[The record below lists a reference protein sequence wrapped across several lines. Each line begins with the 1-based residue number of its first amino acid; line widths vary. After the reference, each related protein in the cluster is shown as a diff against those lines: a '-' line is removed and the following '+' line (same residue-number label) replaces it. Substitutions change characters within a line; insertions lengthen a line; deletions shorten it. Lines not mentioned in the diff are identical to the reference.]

1 MLLWYNIFLYQPDR
15 PLLFSSLY
23 FWIFYL
29 FVFVVFSFVYRK
41 KALRNIYLLIVS
53 LFFYYKSGGYFFFLL
68 LYTTLLD
75 YFMGLLIYQA
85 RKKRYKRLMVF
96 FSLLGNL
103 GVLAYFKYAYF
114 LTNFFNNIFN
124 VDYQVVDLLA
134 LWSNRLTNSHFDIS
148 SILLPVGISFYTF
161 QSLSYTLDVYRGKME
176 PVRNLLDFGFFVSFF
191 PQLVAGPIVRAA
203 TFIPQLYKDYS
214 LSRREMGH
222 AVFLILNGLIKKMV
236 ISDFLSINFVD
247 RVFDNPGAFTG
258 IENIMAIYGYSVQI
272 YCDFSGYTDIAI
284 GVALL
289 LGFRLPVNFNSPYKA
304 LGFTDFWRRW
314 HISLSSWLKDYLY
327 ISMGGNRKGKART
340 YINLMIT
347 MLLGGLWHGAH
358 WRFIIWG
365 GLHGLGLV
373 VERAFRRLHLPA
385 DKNRIWR
392 FAGVFITFHLVTFLW
407 IFFRSDD
414 LDSSMVMIRNIF
426 HPTDPVIALAVLQS
440 SWPVISLI
448 LLAMIIHWLP
458 SRLKEWYRGIFIRTP
473 FILKVLIAALA
484 VFMIV
489 QMKSSDIQPFIYF
502 QF

>member
-1 MLLWYNIFLYQPDR
+1 
-15 PLLFSSLY
+15 
-23 FWIFYL
+23 
-29 FVFVVFSFVYRK
+29 
-41 KALRNIYLLIVS
+41 
-53 LFFYYKSGGYFFFLL
+53 
-68 LYTTLLD
+68 
-75 YFMGLLIYQA
+75 
-85 RKKRYKRLMVF
+85 
-96 FSLLGNL
+96 
-103 GVLAYFKYAYF
+103 
-114 LTNFFNNIFN
+114 
-124 VDYQVVDLLA
+124 
-134 LWSNRLTNSHFDIS
+134 
-148 SILLPVGISFYTF
+148 
-161 QSLSYTLDVYRGKME
+161 
-176 PVRNLLDFGFFVSFF
+176 
-191 PQLVAGPIVRAA
+191 
-203 TFIPQLYKDYS
+203 
-214 LSRREMGH
+214 
-222 AVFLILNGLIKKMV
+222 
-236 ISDFLSINFVD
+236 
-247 RVFDNPGAFTG
+247 
-258 IENIMAIYGYSVQI
+258 
-272 YCDFSGYTDIAI
+272 
-284 GVALL
+284 
-289 LGFRLPVNFNSPYKA
+289 
-304 LGFTDFWRRW
+304 
-314 HISLSSWLKDYLY
+314 
-327 ISMGGNRKGKART
+327 MGGNRKGKART